1 MNSIMLHGNIS
12 QVDYKPF
19 FYFSQLRKFNSI
31 KQGLSKSSFLLEYSN
46 TDQYSVSRWVSPKR
60 TRSYPY
66 ARVYDTFSVGAGT
79 KKVTIIPIIKDEGK
93 SGDRDFLQFDT
104 ISMMSLLNV
113 HVILTKY
120 VSAEPASIHNKI
132 TNQQFDFEQIN
143 REFVNLSQFHSSA
156 VHWNQHQ
163 LSKYYDL
170 AMEALNVY
178 REISRATGVE
188 MHSYVK
194 AENKIH
200 QTFNNPD
207 GFAATSR
214 KNAMQAQSREAN
226 TIQASENITGI
237 KGSLTIKNHLG
248 GEYFLTTD
256 EVEFDYQD
264 QSASLIEAK
273 HSSRAPLPSNSDIKD
288 GLLKMMLFCNL
299 DKVFAGEMQFI
310 PKSVLKLTSGIAID
324 ESELNENKKRV
335 CEKLRKE
342 AQTNGFELRL
352 LG

>member
-163 LSKYYDL
+163 LS
-170 AMEALNVY
+170 
-178 REISRATGVE
+178 ST
-188 MHSYVK
+188 
-194 AENKIH
+194 
-200 QTFNNPD
+200 
-207 GFAATSR
+207 
-214 KNAMQAQSREAN
+214 
-226 TIQASENITGI
+226 TIWRW
-237 KGSLTIKNHLG
+237 K
-248 GEYFLTTD
+248 
-256 EVEFDYQD
+256 
-264 QSASLIEAK
+264 
-273 HSSRAPLPSNSDIKD
+273 P
-288 GLLKMMLFCNL
+288 
-299 DKVFAGEMQFI
+299 
-310 PKSVLKLTSGIAID
+310 
-324 ESELNENKKRV
+324 
-335 CEKLRKE
+335 
-342 AQTNGFELRL
+342 
-352 LG
+352 